1 MERIPE
7 PELMDDAEQAT
18 AYAEADFSEP
28 NRRFLELYRE
38 RFPTPPAGGAVL
50 DIGCGPGDITLR
62 LARAWPE
69 VEITGLDGARRML
82 DLAERALAATPELG
96 ERVSFIHGMI
106 PDAALPRDDYATLV
120 SNSLLHHLHRPASL
134 WEIIR
139 RAGGPGA
146 PVLVMDLFRPASPD
160 EARALV
166 DQYASDEPEVLRR
179 DFLNS
184 LLAAFTPAEVA
195 DQLRSAGMGNFRVE
209 TVSDRHLAVWGR
221 LPG

>member
-7 PELMDDAEQAT
+7 PELMDDVEQAT

-38 RFPTPPAGGAVL
+38 RFPTPPAGGSVL

-62 LARAWPE
+62 LARAWTE

-82 DLAERALAATPELG
+82 DLAERALAATPGLNR
-96 ERVSFIHGMI
+96 RVHFIHGLI
-106 PDAALPRDDYATLV
+106 PDAILPRGDYGAVV
-120 SNSLLHHLHRPASL
+120 SNSLLHHLHRPGGL
-134 WEIIR
+134 WDIVR
-139 RAGGPGA
+139 RAGAPGA
-146 PVLVMDLFRPASPD
+146 PVLVVDLFRPASP
-160 EARALV
+160 ERARALV
-166 DQYASDEPEVLRR
+166 DEYAAGEPEVLRR

-195 DQLRSAGMGNFRVE
+195 DQLRCAGLDGFRVE

>member
-7 PELMDDAEQAT
+7 PELMDDEEQAK

-38 RFPTPPAGGAVL
+38 RFPAPPAGAAVL

-69 VEITGLDGARRML
+69 AEITGLDGAQRML
-82 DLAERALAATPELG
+82 DLAERTLASAPDLG
-96 ERVSFIHGMI
+96 ERVHFIRGLI
-106 PDAALPRDDYATLV
+106 PDAALPRGDYEVLL
-120 SNSLLHHLHRPASL
+120 SNSLLHHLHRPAGL

-139 RAGGPGA
+139 RAGAPGA
-146 PVLVMDLFRPASPD
+146 RVLVMDLFRPASPE
-160 EARALV
+160 EARGLV
-166 DQYASDEPEVLRR
+166 DAYAANEPEVLRR

-184 LLAAFTPAEVA
+184 LLAAFTPSEVRE
-195 DQLRSAGMGNFRVE
+195 QLRRVGLDGFQVE